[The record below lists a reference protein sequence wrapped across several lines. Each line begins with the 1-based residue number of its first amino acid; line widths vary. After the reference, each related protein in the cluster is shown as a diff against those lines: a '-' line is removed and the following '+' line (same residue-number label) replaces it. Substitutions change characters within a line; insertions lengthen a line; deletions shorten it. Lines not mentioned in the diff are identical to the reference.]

1 MNTGRMKVKALAL
14 TFVALMMVSSLA
26 VIFDNQADTLDAA
39 VGDGGSYSYTITYDS
54 TKMSSNQSTDSA
66 ISVANM
72 SPIYHPS
79 YSGGTT
85 SGYGDWTWNTTTGIG
100 PFNSFYAA
108 FDMTDGNSFYAILNP
123 YNLLETI
130 DGTSIASTKSNYN
143 IMWVLPTVYWST
155 TSTTLTL
162 TNDPNGGTAY
172 AHTINGHTY
181 KYIAIG
187 VYESST
193 KTIGG
198 QTVLTSESGTT
209 PNGGDRATIRT
220 YAHNYT
226 MSSDLRDS
234 SNVAAYS
241 MLWNFYQW
249 ELFRYC
255 AWTLMENFN
264 SQATVGGGH
273 TYGNPSS
280 VYTTGATDASGPYAG
295 TPLSVDTDS
304 STNGISS
311 VKLFIENAWGGKKD
325 LVDGI
330 IVDGLNGYYIDTK
343 STPNDSTTTSTYVE
357 YVADSI
363 PENNVNI
370 LFGLDISVVSDKTWG
385 MLTTGGGSYTTGL
398 TDGAYTTANQFNIML
413 VGGASYSNNNSV
425 NFGINYMGISDTLT
439 YNINTGGRLAFVF
452 DAGPAPT
459 TATVDITPN
468 NTTYG
473 TVDSTT
479 SVTLTAN
486 IGDTISVSGSSIT
499 IGSTTVTAA
508 PLTDP
513 TGQYTYMF
521 SEWNTAQDG
530 SGTTLTGSSN
540 TVQGNMSIYAIFTAT
555 VNQYTVTL
563 SVYPAG
569 GGTLSTSSFTV
580 NYGTTISASGNVLT
594 LTYGGS
600 TVGTSTA
607 TGTTGDPH
615 STYTFSSWN
624 TAADET
630 GTDIETSGATVQG
643 DMTIFCVFD
652 AETQQFT
659 VTVQS
664 NNSSMGKVNSA
675 ASVQYTV
682 DYGTTITT
690 NGNVLSVGSNTV
702 TATPES
708 ADAQYTYAFGTWT
721 GTSAT
726 VTGTMT
732 IVANFT
738 ATVNNY
744 PVTITAYPSGYG
756 TVTTA
761 TFGSVPYGAT
771 ISASS
776 NVLTVGS
783 VGTSTANA
791 KAADA
796 QYTYIFDSFNTA
808 QDGSGTDIGTTSITV
823 TGATTVYAIFTTT
836 TNEYT
841 VTVVPND
848 ASYGKVNSTTSVTVS
863 NVPYGTTVSVNG
875 ATIGVSSTVITAA
888 AESATPQY
896 TYAFD
901 GWSVSNGYEIT
912 GNTTI
917 TANFTATV
925 NKYTITVNSSN
936 TDYGTVEYV
945 GSLTNIPYGSV
956 IDIAGNELTV
966 NGTTVTA
973 TENSATVYYTYTFT
987 GYSVNDETIVTGDM
1001 TITANFTAPVTTFII
1016 IITPNDSDYGSVTVS
1031 QISGVTYGQTYTITT
1046 TTNPGDTLAIG
1057 GASSQAVPEAQ
1068 DAQYTY
1074 SFAGWYDPDGVQISD
1089 GDSFT
1094 PSSPDD
1100 QTTITARFT
1109 AAVRSYTVSV
1119 AVYSSTPWGSVVPAT
1134 SVTVEYGTLITIS
1147 GDTLNVGST
1156 AYSPAP
1162 YAQGDQYT
1170 YSFAGWVDSNGDPI
1184 VSGSSVSGAQTIYAS
1199 FARELR
1205 SYTVSFEV
1213 NDDAYGSVSPTT
1225 VTAPYGSGFTVN
1237 DNVVTVTA
1245 PVGSGI
1251 VIQDPQVTA
1260 TSANSTAQYAYVF
1273 TSWDVTGSTTVT
1285 GDMTVTATFTPTL
1298 RNYNVTVIPNDA
1310 SYGKVNNQS
1319 SVTVSNVPYGTVI
1332 TSSDNTLDVN
1342 GTTVTAAYNT
1352 PSAQYTY
1359 GWGSWSIG
1367 DSVTVQGD
1375 MTVTAIFTTTT
1386 NNYTLTFAVNN
1397 VDYGS
1402 VNADTLTVPYGSVFD
1417 ISGNVLIV
1425 DGHTVTATATPQ
1437 EPEWTYTFS
1446 SWSVSDEASV
1456 TGDMTIT
1463 ASFSRAKSVYTV
1475 TIVPNNSNYG
1485 TVSPT
1490 TVSNVQYGTS
1500 LTSVSNVLSVGSI
1513 QNVTATANAADA
1525 QYTYA
1530 WGSWTI
1536 PAATVSGDVTVTA
1549 NFTATLNPYT
1559 ITWVVGEDET
1569 EQTFLYGE
1577 MPTRADPAAPEGYVF
1592 QKWTPVL
1599 VPVTGDATY
1608 TAVFIV
1614 EVPVQVTF
1622 VLSPGSYLS
1631 PASQSLVQTKYVG
1644 LTYGEMPHVAR
1655 SNYTFIGWF
1664 TEPDGKGD
1672 LILSTTEV
1680 TNAEAHSLYSYFE
1693 PSVVYVPIKSMV
1705 DMIPL
1710 ITVVAIIAILI
1721 GTAIYRR
1728 G

>member
-1 MNTGRMKVKALAL
+1 MNNRNRIKFMAGIMVLAML
-14 TFVALMMVSSLA
+14 MVSF
-26 VIFDNQADTLDAA
+26 VPVNDDTGMDAA
-39 VGDGGSYSYTITYDS
+39 VGDGGAYSYTLTYDS
-54 TKMSSNQSTDSA
+54 SKMSSNQSTNSA
-66 ISVANM
+66 LSVTGMDA
-72 SPIYHPS
+72 IYHPS

-108 FDMTDGNSFYAILNP
+108 FDMTNGNSFYAILNP
-123 YNLLETI
+123 FDLTKTI
-130 DGTSIASTKSNYN
+130 DGTSLSPLSNYN
-143 IMWVLPTVYWST
+143 IMWVLPTVYISST
-155 TSTTLTL
+155 ATTLTL
-162 TNDPNGGTAY
+162 SNDPSSGTAY
-172 AHTINGHTY
+172 AHTINGHVY

-187 VYESST
+187 VYEGAT
-193 KTIGG
+193 KTVGG
-198 QTVLTSESGTT
+198 QTVLTSESGST
-209 PNGGDRATIRT
+209 PTVSQTRATFRT

-226 MSSDLRDS
+226 MSSDLKDS
-234 SNVAAYS
+234 SDVAAYS
-241 MLWNFYQW
+241 MQWNFYQW
-249 ELFRYC
+249 ELYKYC
-255 AWTLMENFN
+255 SWILMENFN

-273 TYGNPSS
+273 TYGSTY
-280 VYTTGATDASGPYAG
+280 VFTTGATNTSGPYAG
-295 TPLSVDTDS
+295 TPMAS
-304 STNGISS
+304 SSDASTHGLDQ
-311 VKLFIENAWGGKKD
+311 VKLFIEGAWGGIREF
-325 LVDGI
+325 VDGVVI
-330 IVDGLNGYYIDTK
+330 NGTSGYYVDTK
-343 STPNDSTTTSTYVE
+343 STPNDSTTEGGYVSYFADALPSSSGYPSSIATSHTQ
-357 YVADSI
+357 
-363 PENNVNI
+363 
-370 LFGLDISVVSDKTWG
+370 TWG
-385 MLTTGGGSYTTGL
+385 MGGNSTSGSETTGL
-398 TDGAYTTANQFNIML
+398 TDYTYTSTGGNYVLN
-413 VGGASYSNNNSV
+413 VGGTSNADASSSVRYGLACAYASSDVSSSYSNLGS
-425 NFGINYMGISDTLT
+425 
-439 YNINTGGRLAFVF
+439 RLAFVF
-452 DAGPAPT
+452 DAGPAST
-459 TATVDITPN
+459 RAIFLEPN
-468 NTTYG
+468 NATYG
-473 TVDSTT
+473 TVNNTT
-479 SVTLTAN
+479 SVTISDVADGT
-486 IGDTISVSGSSIT
+486 TISVSGSSIT

-513 TGQYTYMF
+513 TGQYTYTF

-530 SGTTLTGSSN
+530 SGTTLTGNSN
-540 TVQGNMSIYAIFTAT
+540 TVSGDMNIYAIFTAT

-607 TGTTGDPH
+607 TATTGDPH

-664 NNSSMGKVNSA
+664 NNSSMGKVNNA

-726 VTGTMT
+726 VTGDMT

-783 VGTSTANA
+783 VGTSAANA

-808 QDGSGTDIGTTSITV
+808 QDGTGTNIGTTSITV

-848 ASYGKVNSTTSVTVS
+848 SDYGSVNSTTSVTVS

-888 AESATPQY
+888 AESATAQY

-901 GWSVSNGYEIT
+901 GWSISNGYEIT

-956 IDIAGNELTV
+956 IDITGNELTV

-1046 TTNPGDTLAIG
+1046 TTNPGDTLDIG

-1205 SYTVSFEV
+1205 NYTVIFDV

-1251 VIQDPQVTA
+1251 VIRDPQVTA

-1273 TSWDVTGSTTVT
+1273 TSWDVTGASTVT

-1298 RNYNVTVIPNDA
+1298 RNYTVTVVPNDA

-1319 SVTVSNVPYGTVI
+1319 SVTVSSIPYGTEI

-1342 GTTVTAAYNT
+1342 GTTVTATYNT

-1367 DSVTVQGD
+1367 ESVTLQGD
-1375 MTVTAIFTTTT
+1375 MTITAIFTTTT
-1386 NNYTLTFAVNN
+1386 NDYTLTFAVNN
-1397 VDYGS
+1397 SDYGS
-1402 VNADTLTVPYGSVFD
+1402 VDADTLTVPYGSVFD

-1500 LTSVSNVLSVGSI
+1500 LTAVSNVLSVGSV

-1536 PAATVSGDVTVTA
+1536 PEATVSGNVTVTA

-1644 LTYGEMPHVAR
+1644 LTYGDMPHVAR

-1664 TEPDGKGD
+1664 TEPDGEGD

-1680 TNAEAHSLYSYFE
+1680 TNAEAHSLYCYFE

-1721 GTAIYRR
+1721 GTAMYRR